1 MSATSRFA
9 AGPIVRAECVW
20 VAIASVGLA
29 VLTSWPLVLHLGS
42 QIRPD
47 LGDPLRTAWQIAWA
61 GHALGTDPLHIWNSN
76 AFYPHAQSL
85 LFSDSLL
92 GFAPTALV
100 GHGPTAALV
109 RYNLL
114 YLLAYALPFF
124 GTYVLAREL
133 GVGRVGAVV
142 AAAAFAYAPFRGDE
156 SGHLHVI
163 SSGGIP
169 LSLFL
174 LLRGYR
180 HRSVR
185 YVAAGWLVASCQLSL
200 GFTLGLQLAYLL
212 MALAC
217 IAVVAW
223 LRHGS
228 PALPHRLTVATLA
241 GLLCFAVVGGVQA
254 RAYLKV
260 ANDYPTARR
269 TVEEVKRYSAPPKAW
284 LAAPAENRVWGAATA
299 PVRHQLSSQNESS
312 LFPGAVIALLSVVGL
327 GSALYTRR
335 LRAGLAILAVV
346 GAVLA
351 LGFGLDGGRLT
362 YQPLFDHLPGF
373 DGIRTPGRLITM
385 TTLSLALLGAA
396 GAQRLI
402 DLAAVS
408 RWARG
413 RWTRALPLAVGGLLA
428 LAVFAEGSSDLHNM
442 RAPALPRA
450 QVGLPGPIL
459 HLPTD
464 PSDDRLYQFWST
476 EGFPLIANGNSTFDI
491 PAQDDLRGA
500 MQNFPDAVG
509 VAKLRKLGFR
519 TVVLHLDLEDVGLP
533 AIHFSTPE
541 PPNPQLAAT
550 RPITG
555 LPLTRRRVGD
565 LVIYSL
571 AALPHRGRP

>member
-1 MSATSRFA
+1 MSATGRFA
-9 AGPIVRAECVW
+9 AGPIVRAEWIW
-20 VAIASVGLA
+20 VAVAAALLA

-47 LGDPLRTAWQIAWA
+47 LGDPIRTAWQIAWA
-61 GHALGTDPLHIWNSN
+61 GHALGSDPAHIWNSN
-76 AFYPHAQSL
+76 AFWPHARSL

-92 GFAPTALV
+92 GYAPTGLI
-100 GHGPTAALV
+100 GTGPAAALV

-114 YLLAYALPFF
+114 YLLAYAMPFL
-124 GTYVLAREL
+124 GAYLLSREL
-133 GVGRVGAVV
+133 GVGRLASLV

-180 HRSVR
+180 RRSLG
-185 YVAAGWLVASCQLSL
+185 YVAAGWLVASWQLSL

-212 MALAC
+212 AVLAV
-217 IAVVAW
+217 IAAVAW
-223 LRHGS
+223 WRHGS
-228 PALPHRLTVATLA
+228 PALPHRLVAVSLA
-241 GLLCFAVVGGVQA
+241 GMLCFAVVGGVPA

-260 ANDYPTARR
+260 SNDYPTAKR
-269 TVEEVKRYSAPPKAW
+269 TIDEVKRYSAPPKAW
-284 LAAPAENRVWGAATA
+284 LAAPAENRVWGSATA
-299 PVRHQLSSQNESS
+299 PIRHRLSSQNESS
-312 LFPGAVIALLSVVGL
+312 LFPGAVIVLLSLVGL

-373 DGIRTPGRLITM
+373 DGIRTPGRLITLTM
-385 TTLSLALLGAA
+385 LSLALLGAA

-413 RWTRALPLAVGGLLA
+413 RATWALPLAVGGLLA
-428 LAVFAEGSSDLHNM
+428 LAVFAEGSSDLHNR
-442 RAPALPRA
+442 RAPALPAA
-450 QVGLPGPIL
+450 QVGLPGPVL

-476 EGFPLIANGNSTFDI
+476 KGFPQIANGNSTFDI
-491 PAQDDLRGA
+491 PAQDDLRGG
-500 MQNFPDAVG
+500 MQNFPDAPG
-509 VAKLRKLGFR
+509 VAKLRRLGIR
-519 TVVLHLDLEDVGLP
+519 TVVLHLDLPDPALP
-533 AIHFSTPE
+533 ASNFSVPE
-541 PPNPQLAAT
+541 PPNPRVAAT
-550 RPITG
+550 RPIAG
-555 LPLTRRRVGD
+555 LPLTSRRVGNV
-565 LVIYSL
+565 VIYTLKPL
-571 AALPHRGRP
+571 ARRGKP